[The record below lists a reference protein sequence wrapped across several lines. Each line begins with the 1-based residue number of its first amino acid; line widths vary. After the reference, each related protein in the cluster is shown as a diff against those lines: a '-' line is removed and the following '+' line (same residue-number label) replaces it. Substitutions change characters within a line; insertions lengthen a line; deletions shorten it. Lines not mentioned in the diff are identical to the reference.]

1 MQNVYLLGGLTLG
14 VLCVY
19 KSWDYGKRKMYEYIM
34 SQVNAE
40 LNKRMVVEEEQEFF
54 KPMHKN
60 SAIIKVQHAGKSHS
74 VYVPYDRRKSSS
86 MLSKKVY
93 LVQGDIK
100 TDISQKPGI
109 PYLVSA
115 SQLGGT
121 HIMVEDLSSVVLKIY
136 EADEIPGYL

>member
-14 VLCVY
+14 ALCVY
-19 KSWDYGKRKMYEYIM
+19 KSWGYGKRKMYEYIM

-40 LNKRMVVEEEQEFF
+40 LNKRMVAEEEQEFF

-60 SAIIKVQHAGKSHS
+60 SAIIKVRHAGKSHS

-93 LVQGDIK
+93 LVQGDMKI
-100 TDISQKPGI
+100 DISQKPGI

-121 HIMVEDLSSVVLKIY
+121 HIMVEDLSQVVLKIY